1 MGGNAGGPTK
11 AQMQAVEDQI
21 SELRLNN
28 DTLDREREFYF
39 GKLIKIEEMLQKKGM
54 DQDGVGSEVIKIL
67 QASEEE

>member
-1 MGGNAGGPTK
+1 
-11 AQMQAVEDQI
+11 
-21 SELRLNN
+21 LRLNN

>member
-1 MGGNAGGPTK
+1 M
-11 AQMQAVEDQI
+11 
-21 SELRLNN
+21 NN

-67 QASEEE
+67 QASEEEQVSVNENGELTIT

>member
-1 MGGNAGGPTK
+1 
-11 AQMQAVEDQI
+11 
-21 SELRLNN
+21 LNN

-67 QASEEE
+67 QASEEEQVSVNENGELTIT